1 MLQCGRIWFAGG
13 KFGVTWKPYQMIVK
27 PKHQMLPGVCHI
39 SVNEAEAKVT
49 PKEKEQSEFVDS
61 DEDPEREYM
70 PAPPALERSMTE
82 TLRVLSDALES
93 TEAEAAEVTETGDV
107 PEVPVK
113 GRKKVTKT

>member
-1 MLQCGRIWFAGG
+1 
-13 KFGVTWKPYQMIVK
+13 
-27 PKHQMLPGVCHI
+27 MLPGVCHI

-49 PKEKEQSEFVDS
+49 PKEREQSEFVDS

-82 TLRVLSDALES
+82 TLNVLSDALKA
-93 TEAEAAEVTETGDV
+93 TEDAEAETGDV

-113 GRKKVTKT
+113 GRKKVTKS